1 MNVPLQLWAI
11 SIMIKASQVDQFNWR
26 VSEKNSNKDSG
37 YFRLAKAVTE
47 LAKHSIRADKAI
59 KERQKLENLNSANEE
74 QGGSHEIF

>member
-1 MNVPLQLWAI
+1 MRL
-11 SIMIKASQVDQFNWR
+11 F
-26 VSEKNSNKDSG
+26 KNSNKDSG

-74 QGGSHEIF
+74 QGGSHEIL